1 MLIGTS
7 FVLLLYIRNNLFH
20 DMTELDIKKYR
31 SEIIVLIKEA
41 RLYEAFS
48 SFSKLLHT
56 FPNWEISEELS
67 KLQTSYKYMLSY
79 MAQGASDP
87 QKELIYT
94 NLLISLYSLIDR
106 YSYHLLSIYSHSQYN
121 AIKQDFV
128 KTGDSL
134 RTLFDNFNTEYKRYK
149 LYASIPDNEI
159 NENKI
164 LELKINVEKA
174 ETRLFNY
181 VWTAFDINEEDL
193 TILTSVMTDT
203 AEIPENLRALLLS
216 AMFLNINYFYNE
228 HILLLLFSIASYNRN
243 NDELAVR
250 AMCCIFLILH
260 KYNYITTLSKD
271 VTDRLNELKQD
282 AKFRNAIELISLQFI
297 RSCDTEKLT
306 RMVHDELLPGL
317 MNASSGL
324 LKNFKDKKP
333 GNNDIIDL
341 ESNPEWEEFLEKSGI
356 ADKIKE
362 INEIQMEGG
371 DIFMGTFSKLKTFS
385 FFRDVANWFIP
396 FDINHSHILSSPVA
410 KNKLITNIITHAK
423 FLCDS
428 DRFSFCLSIN
438 SMPVAQRNAMLAQ
451 FDSQNEIMDEIK
463 TTAINDSRI
472 NIKQIITNYMQD
484 VYRFFKLYEQ
494 RNEFEDPFNG
504 NLLNTTLLS
513 DVICSTENLS
523 LIGEYYLKNK
533 YFDLALPYF
542 KKEIEISN
550 NYQPSILQK
559 TGFCYQNLK
568 LYGDAIEYYTK
579 FDLFDNSNLWNI
591 KHLAAS
597 YKALGNFEKALD
609 YYRRAEDIS
618 PDNLSI
624 CLNIGHCLLELNKID
639 EALKYYYKVDY
650 LSQSNIKALRPIAWC
665 LFLQKNFTQSN
676 DYYKKIIA
684 TEPSAED
691 FMNLGHLK
699 LAQNDMKDAIC
710 SYKESFKLMGGD
722 FRKFSDIFNNDRKY
736 IMANGIS
743 DNDIALVLDII
754 HYNL

>member
-371 DIFMGTFSKLKTFS
+371 DVFMGTFSKLKTFS

-484 VYRFFKLYEQ
+484 VYRFFKLYDQ

-568 LYGDAIEYYTK
+568 LYGDAIKYYTK

-710 SYKESFKLMGGD
+710 SYKESFKSMGGD

>member
-271 VTDRLNELKQD
+271 VTDSLNELKQD

-371 DIFMGTFSKLKTFS
+371 DVFMGTFSKLKTFS

-484 VYRFFKLYEQ
+484 VYRFFKLYDQ